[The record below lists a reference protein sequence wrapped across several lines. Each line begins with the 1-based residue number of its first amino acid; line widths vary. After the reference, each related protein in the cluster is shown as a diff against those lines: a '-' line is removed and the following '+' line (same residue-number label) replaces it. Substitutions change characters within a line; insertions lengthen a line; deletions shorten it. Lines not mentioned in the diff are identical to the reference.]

1 MALDATTALQLIK
14 KLDDDR
20 ANYLNTLGRAHELLA
35 QALAAAAAGNAPT
48 PLTAETIHRN
58 NTATINVESVPIDGS
73 FAQDDES
80 ETADDESL
88 FAQQVLP
95 KEEYDEEGLRKHI
108 KEHNWTE
115 AGRAIL
121 KDILDDATFH
131 ERPSLFHSGQWSAGD
146 SLHLPHYSIFDVG
159 NDGAPLQIRYAA
171 NLRPGSR
178 EMSIW
183 RNIKARWLYMAPA

>member
-1 MALDATTALQLIK
+1 MALDANTALLLIK

-35 QALAAAAAGNAPT
+35 QALAAAATRNAPT

-58 NTATINVESVPIDGS
+58 NTATVNVESVPIDES
-73 FAQDDES
+73 FAQDEES

-88 FAQQVLP
+88 FVQQLLP

-115 AGRAIL
+115 GGRAIL
-121 KDILDDATFH
+121 RDILDDATFH
-131 ERPSLFHSGQWSAGD
+131 ERASLFHSGQWSAGD

-159 NDGAPLQIRYAA
+159 SDGAPLQIASAA
-171 NLRPGSR
+171 NLRPCSR

-183 RNIKARWLYMAPA
+183 RNIKAWW